1 MNDIIAYISLVLSG
15 LVLVALIV
23 LIVIFLR
30 KSKQEKQTISPLD
43 QQAIGE
49 VKAKID
55 NIDRQVE
62 KTVEIIIS
70 KEMVKLTK
78 EFGNNTEKSSQNLS
92 HFQSEV
98 TEFLTKRIES
108 LNKQLDDKIAQLDK
122 KVDDKL
128 KEGFKD
134 TSESMAQV
142 RERLQAIDSAQK
154 QMENLGKDVVS
165 LKNVLE
171 GNQSRGRYGEYQLSM
186 VLHNVFGDV
195 TGCYEEQYTMKKTK
209 DGSDVRADA
218 VVFMPEPNKMIAIDS
233 KFPFQDYKRIFDAE
247 NEEEKESLKRDFAAA
262 VKKHITDIKDK
273 YIVENKTA
281 PEALMFIPN
290 DGVFAFIHS
299 DLQDVVEYAREKR
312 VILTSPSTLPPILV
326 TINMVRIDAERA
338 KNAKEISKQLG
349 KLGKDFE
356 MFARE
361 WETLSRQLETATKS
375 REKLDSRVSKI
386 TGKFDSISAADL
398 IDEPNEEK
406 QIKEISVLDD
416 ED

>member
-1 MNDIIAYISLVLSG
+1 MPETIVYILLVVVILILIAVVVLTILVL
-15 LVLVALIV
+15 
-23 LIVIFLR
+23 R
-30 KSKQEKQTISPLD
+30 KPKQTNEGLNHDD
-43 QQAIGE
+43 QQALGE

-62 KTVEIIIS
+62 KTVEIVMA

-128 KEGFKD
+128 KEGFKG

-142 RERLQAIDSAQK
+142 RERLQAIDDAQK
-154 QMENLGKDVVS
+154 HMEDLGKEVVS

-171 GNQSRGRYGEYQLSM
+171 GNQSRGQYGEYQLSM
-186 VLHNVFGDV
+186 VLHNVFGDTV
-195 TGCYEEQYTMKKTK
+195 GCYEEQYTMKKVK
-209 DGSDVRADA
+209 DGDDVRADA

-233 KFPFQDYKRIFDAE
+233 KFPFQDYKRIFDAQSD
-247 NEEEKESLKRDFAAA
+247 EEKAALTKDFGAA
-262 VKKHITDIKDK
+262 VKKHITAIKEK

-290 DGVFAFIHS
+290 DGVFAFIHH
-299 DLQDVVEYAREKR
+299 DLLDVVEYAREKR

-338 KNAKEISKQLG
+338 KNAKEISKQLA

-356 MFARE
+356 MFGRE
-361 WETLSRQLETATKS
+361 WETLSKQLETATKS
-375 REKLDSRVSKI
+375 REKLDHRVSKI
-386 TGKFDSISAADL
+386 TGKFDSINAAEL
-398 IDEPNEEK
+398 LENTDEENVK
-406 QIKEISVLDD
+406 QISALSE
-416 ED
+416 EEE